1 MGMGRASG
9 AFQNATNNV
18 QNGMGGKGGQQPQGG
33 FRGKGG
39 AQQTQGGFGGKGA
52 GRFQPQQPQIQ
63 QPQGGFSGKGGQ
75 QQQNPYAQQYYQPQ
89 FQPQTFNNPYAQG
102 GFGQQPQMGG
112 MGGKGGQM
120 GGMSDLQRLAPNMQG
135 DGGSY
140 QDYVNRP
147 TQEMKMSEEQFNAQ
161 RGGMPQYGIPEQQG
175 GSYNRGNV
183 PDYARPYIQ
192 QLMQNQQ
199 GGMGGKG
206 GQRDTSQQA
215 YNYHMAT
222 AQYAPGGAPT
232 YEQWAAQRQSAD
244 KMGPILQKPGV
255 PQRDLGYGNGPGNI
269 PKAQYAGGMG
279 GKGGQM
285 PRRDMGYGNGP
296 RGVIKN
302 YGNVL
307 RGQQSGLAALQ
318 QPTAT
323 TQAVAPEQPYMGNYL
338 K

>member
-9 AFQNATNNV
+9 AMQN
-18 QNGMGGKGGQQPQGG
+18 QMGGMGGKGGQQPQGG

-52 GRFQPQQPQIQ
+52 GRFQPQQP
-63 QPQGGFSGKGGQ
+63 PQGGFSGKGG

-120 GGMSDLQRLAPNMQG
+120 SGMSDLQRLAPNMQG
-135 DGGSY
+135 DGASY

-183 PDYARPYIQ
+183 P
-192 QLMQNQQ
+192 
-199 GGMGGKG
+199 
-206 GQRDTSQQA
+206 
-215 YNYHMAT
+215 
-222 AQYAPGGAPT
+222 QYA
-232 YEQWAAQRQSAD
+232 Q
-244 KMGPILQKPGV
+244 
-255 PQRDLGYGNGPGNI
+255 DLYQQMQG
-269 PKAQYAGGMG
+269 QQMGGMG